1 MRLSE
6 FGISKGCNNLSQKI
20 YDIFVEI
27 ASKGID
33 ILEWDIDGLVFD
45 KDFINEQLYISNTA
59 SEKELKDSVRNIA
72 IKMGNLSNL
81 TIDGLGNT
89 ILYNNRCVQIALLK
103 SKNVTIKNLTFDY
116 INPTVAEFTVVNKG
130 FGYIDVEI
138 NQDTLYAIKGGK
150 LYFLADD
157 KSRCVVQEC
166 DNAKGITRRVN
177 ELSYRGH
184 NSFNGKWCKKLPDGK
199 IRIYTLF
206 PSFKVGNT
214 YQCAWVRRDGTGLFM
229 DECKNIT
236 LDNCRFKF
244 MHGMGVLCQRTENI
258 TIKNTDFLPNKEHG
272 RTTVAFADVMHF
284 VNCKGVINVNNVKAD
299 GTRDDVINNHG
310 IHLKITK
317 VEGDKICVKYCH
329 SQTYGFN
336 CFYEGDEIEVVDSN
350 TLLPIT
356 TAKIKSS
363 TMLSQR
369 IIQLELCEIA
379 EKNSISVGAV
389 VENATWT
396 ASLIVDNLETF
407 NDPTRGILV
416 TTRKPVV
423 IKNCTFNKCYMP
435 CIHISD
441 DARSWYESGYCRDV
455 LIENNVFN
463 NCLDYAISIESENI
477 GDKAVHK
484 NIKIINNKIISE
496 NGKILTVKCAEG
508 VIFDKNIIESKAD
521 IDVNL
526 KNLLNSNINLQK

>member
-20 YDIFVEI
+20 YDMFVEI

-184 NSFNGKWCKKLPDGK
+184 HSMANGVKSCLMEKLEFILYILLLK
-199 IRIYTLF
+199 LEI
-206 PSFKVGNT
+206 
-214 YQCAWVRRDGTGLFM
+214 
-229 DECKNIT
+229 
-236 LDNCRFKF
+236 
-244 MHGMGVLCQRTENI
+244 H
-258 TIKNTDFLPNKEHG
+258 
-272 RTTVAFADVMHF
+272 
-284 VNCKGVINVNNVKAD
+284 INVL
-299 GTRDDVINNHG
+299 G
-310 IHLKITK
+310 
-317 VEGDKICVKYCH
+317 
-329 SQTYGFN
+329 
-336 CFYEGDEIEVVDSN
+336 
-350 TLLPIT
+350 
-356 TAKIKSS
+356 
-363 TMLSQR
+363 
-369 IIQLELCEIA
+369 
-379 EKNSISVGAV
+379 
-389 VENATWT
+389 
-396 ASLIVDNLETF
+396 
-407 NDPTRGILV
+407 
-416 TTRKPVV
+416 
-423 IKNCTFNKCYMP
+423 
-435 CIHISD
+435 
-441 DARSWYESGYCRDV
+441 
-455 LIENNVFN
+455 
-463 NCLDYAISIESENI
+463 
-477 GDKAVHK
+477 
-484 NIKIINNKIISE
+484 
-496 NGKILTVKCAEG
+496 
-508 VIFDKNIIESKAD
+508 
-521 IDVNL
+521 
-526 KNLLNSNINLQK
+526 